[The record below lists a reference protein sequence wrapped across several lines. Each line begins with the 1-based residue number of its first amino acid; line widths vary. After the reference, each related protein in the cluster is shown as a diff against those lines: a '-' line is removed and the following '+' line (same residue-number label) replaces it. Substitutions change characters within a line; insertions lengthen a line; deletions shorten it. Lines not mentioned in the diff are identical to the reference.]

1 MLPRPTRNNSSPIFV
16 LCEKANCIAVKF
28 LLEFS
33 TDTTLHWI
41 RTMAHSCSNN
51 TGTQPKAVCPVNGQ
65 SYSQVSRRT
74 VLHQV
79 RKPWQRDLTAQKY
92 YYCDDPNCD
101 VVYFGND
108 RQVIL
113 QNELRQSVG
122 QKSYAPDRPVC
133 YCFDILMS
141 DLQTEQEHDIL
152 KTFVAEKTKQTA
164 CDCEIRN
171 PSGKCCLKDFPD

>member
-1 MLPRPTRNNSSPIFV
+1 MTH
-16 LCEKANCIAVKF
+16 C
-28 LLEFS
+28 
-33 TDTTLHWI
+33 
-41 RTMAHSCSNN
+41 CSNN
-51 TGTQPKAVCPVNGQ
+51 SDIPAKAFCPVNGRF
-65 SYSQVSRRT
+65 YSQVSRHT

-101 VVYFGND
+101 VVYFGNN

-122 QKSYAPDRPVC
+122 QKSFAPDRPVC

-141 DLQTEQEHDIL
+141 DLTSEQEHDAL
-152 KTFVAEKTKQTA
+152 KTFVAKQTKQSA

>member
-1 MLPRPTRNNSSPIFV
+1 MTHRY
-16 LCEKANCIAVKF
+16 
-28 LLEFS
+28 
-33 TDTTLHWI
+33 
-41 RTMAHSCSNN
+41 SNN
-51 TGTQPKAVCPVNGQ
+51 IGITSKAVCPVNGQ
-65 SYSQVSRRT
+65 TYSQISRRT

-79 RKPWQRDLTAQKY
+79 RKPWQRKLTAQNY

-113 QNELRQSVG
+113 QDELRQSVG
-122 QKSYAPDRPVC
+122 QKSFAPDRPLC

-141 DLQTEQEHDIL
+141 DLQTEQEQDIL
-152 KTFVAEKTKQTA
+152 KTFVAEKTKDSA

-171 PSGKCCLKDFPD
+171 PSGKCCLKDFPN